1 MPASAPTNTTQA
13 PLGRTVHLL
22 HRWDRH
28 TDNVTLHHDHGSA
41 LAALAAALR
50 ADWEHLPG
58 DGPRPSPEGLGDA
71 EVVLAVY
78 GEALRQGPDG
88 VRSGDLGEDGGFT
101 ITAEAVHG
109 PTTPTPPATTM
120 AAPTIR
126 TATPSDAGLTRRP
139 LSAVERRR
147 RARHY
152 NRAPHARFHPA
163 TTDHEV
169 PTLHIAGAIVSVYID
184 PDAESCTLAIGVDL
198 DTCVPELVRTPDGT
212 VPVEITVQGQR
223 VYPGSDT
230 TVDTARR
237 S

>member
-1 MPASAPTNTTQA
+1 VAASAPPDTTQE
-13 PLGRTVHLL
+13 PPGRTVHLL

-28 TDNVTLHHDHGSA
+28 TDTVTLHHDHSSA

-58 DGPRPSPEGLGDA
+58 DGPRPSPDGLGDA

-78 GEALRQGPDG
+78 GEHSRQGPDG
-88 VRSGDLGEDGGFT
+88 VCSGDLGEDGGFT
-101 ITAEAVHG
+101 ITVEAVHG
-109 PTTPTPPATTM
+109 PTTPPPGPAM

-126 TATPSDAGLTRRP
+126 TPTPSDASLTQRP

-169 PTLHIAGAIVSVYID
+169 PTLRVAGALVSVYIN
-184 PDAESCTLAIGVDL
+184 PDAEQCTLSVGVDL
-198 DTCVPELVRTPDGT
+198 DTCVPELIRAPDGT
-212 VPVEITVQGQR
+212 VPVEITVQGQQ
-223 VYPGSDT
+223 VYPGPDT